1 MRRQKT
7 RATTW
12 LNQAVRAV
20 SSLPIR
26 YGRVTRLFR
35 KSRVLLT
42 REEFRV
48 CDGGGRDR
56 RHPQLADHLRV
67 TAEQPSVEA
76 LVERVREAKRIRHF
90 TIPMLKE
97 EFGDD
102 WPRESARVQ
111 SEADTALDSLTAAY
125 REMEKDRDEWERRY
139 SELLEAVGG
148 TWPG

>member
-1 MRRQKT
+1 MR
-7 RATTW
+7 TW
-12 LNQAVRAV
+12 HDSCGKWWRDALAWKSRGQHSVAAPT
-20 SSLPIR
+20 SSLAL
-26 YGRVTRLFR
+26 GV
-35 KSRVLLT
+35 
-42 REEFRV
+42 EM
-48 CDGGGRDR
+48 
-56 RHPQLADHLRV
+56 
-67 TAEQPSVEA
+67 TAEPSVEA

>member
-1 MRRQKT
+1 MFRKTTPCKT

-12 LNQAVRAV
+12 LNQAVRV
-20 SSLPIR
+20 GSSLPIR

-76 LVERVREAKRIRHF
+76 LVERVREVLVHDY
-90 TIPMLKE
+90 IPQHEM
-97 EFGDD
+97 DA
-102 WPRESARVQ
+102 ARV
-111 SEADTALDSLTAAY
+111 ALSSLTAALERAE
-125 REMEKDRDEWERRY
+125 RELERARPSVRPEGGDRWVKTMSLAACR
-139 SELLEAVGG
+139 
-148 TWPG
+148 PI